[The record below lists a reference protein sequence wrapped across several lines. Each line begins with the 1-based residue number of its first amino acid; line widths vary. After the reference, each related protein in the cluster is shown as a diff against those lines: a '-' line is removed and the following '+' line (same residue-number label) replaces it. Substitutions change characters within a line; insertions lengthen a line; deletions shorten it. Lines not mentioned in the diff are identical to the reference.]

1 MPPPTAAR
9 VREHSPSDA
18 NRQIERE
25 TQGFV
30 ALYADATAEEIAG
43 RLAELDR
50 EWDIER
56 TLQTNFAIVSGIGL
70 VLAAMKDKRLALLS
84 GLAARFMLQH
94 SVQGWCPPLP
104 VFRRLGVRTAAEISK
119 ERAALQALASR
130 FATTAS
136 MDAPPGERARTA
148 LRAAR

>member
-1 MPPPTAAR
+1 MPPATATR
-9 VREHSPSDA
+9 VPEHSPKGA
-18 NRQIERE
+18 NRQVERE
-25 TQGFV
+25 TEGFI
-30 ALYADATAEEIAG
+30 ALYADATPEEIAD

-56 TLQTNFAIVSGIGL
+56 TLQTNFAIVSGISL
-70 VLAAMKDKRLALLS
+70 ALAALKDKRLALLS

-104 VFRRLGVRTAAEISK
+104 VFRRLGVRTAAEIGK

-130 FATTAS
+130 FAAA
-136 MDAPPGERARTA
+136 APMEAAPGERARSA
-148 LRAAR
+148 LRAER

>member
-1 MPPPTAAR
+1 MSPHTATR
-9 VREHSPSDA
+9 VQEHSPKAA
-18 NRQIERE
+18 NRMIERE
-25 TQGFV
+25 TQGFI
-30 ALYADATAEEIAG
+30 ALYADASAEEIAE

-56 TLQTNFAIVSGIGL
+56 MLQTNFAVVSGIGL
-70 VLAAMKDKRLALLS
+70 ALATMIDKRLALLS
-84 GLAARFMLQH
+84 GIAARFMLQH

-130 FATTAS
+130 FATTAPT
-136 MDAPPGERARTA
+136 DAAPGERARSA
-148 LRAAR
+148 LRAAT